1 MKRSRIEESS
11 VNGYDLVAKCL
22 KAEGTE
28 WIACFPDNPLI
39 EASARIGIRP
49 IVFRQERGAINA
61 ADGYSRQSAGKKVG
75 VFVSQSGPGVE
86 NSFGGIAQAWG
97 YAVPLLF
104 LPGGSGV
111 GRYDVQPNFSAVK
124 NYEHVSKLAIS
135 IDQPGRTAREM
146 RRAFHTLK
154 QGRPG
159 PVVVE
164 MHGDVLGSNIE
175 EAENVYSVPQAI
187 LTQPNS
193 NDIKDAIRLLNEA
206 RNPVLWV
213 GQGVLYADACQQL
226 MDFVNLAQVPV
237 ITTMQA
243 KSAFPDDHALALGSA
258 NRTAPKTVFEWL
270 GSADLVFAIGS
281 ALTRT
286 GFGLQIPEGK
296 RIVQSTNNAMDINK
310 DYDIELGLVG
320 DAKLTLHCL
329 IDEFKAQVGDNGRPH
344 NESLTEAIRA
354 SKRSWLN
361 DWDHK
366 LNSTETPINPY
377 RVINAINNVIDH
389 QRSVVTHDAGNPRD
403 QIMPF
408 YRASKPFGYIGWGK
422 TTHLGYGLPL
432 AIGAKLADPEKFC
445 MNFMGD
451 LAFGHT
457 GTEIETAVRAEVPIT
472 TVIVNNGTMGGY
484 DKKLKVAMSK
494 YGVGNQT
501 GEYAAMS
508 RALGATGIVVNRPE
522 EIEPALQSAQRENS
536 EGRTVVVEVITRQDT
551 DFSQYPAHL
560 HSAA

>member
-1 MKRSRIEESS
+1 MVSLCIEENA

-22 KAEGTE
+22 KAEGTD

-61 ADGYSRQSAGKKVG
+61 ADGYSRQLAGKKIG

-97 YAVPLLF
+97 EAVPLLF

-111 GRYDVQPNFSAVK
+111 GRYDIQPNFSAVK

-135 IDQPGRTAREM
+135 IDQPNRTTREM

-164 MHGDVLGSNIE
+164 LHGDVLAREITEGVDE
-175 EAENVYSVPQAI
+175 YRVPKSMP
-187 LTQPNS
+187 TRPNLS
-193 NDIKDAIRLLNEA
+193 DVKDAVRLLVEA
-206 RNPVLWV
+206 RNPVLWI
-213 GQGVLYADACQQL
+213 GQGVLYADACEQL
-226 MDFVNLAQVPV
+226 MDFVDLAQIPV
-237 ITTMQA
+237 ITTMQG

-270 GSADLVFAIGS
+270 GSTDLVFAVGS

-286 GFGLQIPEGK
+286 GFGLEIPAGK
-296 RIVQSTNNAMDINK
+296 RIVQSTNNALDINK
-310 DYDIELGLVG
+310 DYCVELGLVG
-320 DAKLTLHCL
+320 DARLTLDCL
-329 IDEFKAQVGDNGRPH
+329 IEEFRAQVGDNGRPH
-344 NESLTEAIRA
+344 NEALAKSIRD
-354 SKRSWLN
+354 SKQSWIN
-361 DWDHK
+361 DWTPK
-366 LNSTETPINPY
+366 LNSSETPINPY

-389 QRSVVTHDAGNPRD
+389 ENSVVTHDAGNPRD

-408 YRASKPFGYIGWGK
+408 YRASKPYGYIGWGK

-432 AIGAKLADPEKFC
+432 AIGAKLAAPEKFC

-457 GTEIETAVRAEVPIT
+457 GTEIETAVRADAPIT
-472 TVIVNNGTMGGY
+472 SVIVNNGTMGGY
-484 DKKLKVAMSK
+484 DKKLKVAMAK
-494 YGVGNQT
+494 YGVGNQS

-508 RALGATGIVVNRPE
+508 KALGATGIVVTRPE
-522 EIEPALQSAQRENS
+522 EIEPALKSAQTENK
-536 EGRTVVVEVITRQDT
+536 EGRTTVIEIITRQDT
-551 DFSQYPAHL
+551 DFSQYPAFL
-560 HSAA
+560 RPAA